1 MPTSLR
7 AGEVPGVPWWLRW
20 GPPNL
25 VVSVFVKLICLVD
38 ALQQEDLQLTTEC
51 YCNLIREK
59 KEIEI
64 NCGSVMFFVIILLLK
79 FKH

>member
-1 MPTSLR
+1 MVAT
-7 AGEVPGVPWWLRW
+7 VPMHGKW

-25 VVSVFVKLICLVD
+25 VVSVFVKLIYLVD

-59 KEIEI
+59 KEIVI
-64 NCGSVMFFVIILLLK
+64 NCGCVMFFVGLSK
-79 FKH
+79 FCS